1 MKRFLVLNGPNINFT
16 GIREVGVYGA
26 ETFESILGYIR
37 KEAERLG
44 CEVSF
49 FQSNHEGALI
59 DALQQAHMDKL
70 DGVVFNPGGY
80 THTSVALHDAIAS
93 IAPPVVE
100 VHFSN
105 IQSREGYRHV
115 SYTAPACLG
124 QIAGFGK
131 QGYVLALE
139 ALMRRGE

>member
-44 CEVSF
+44 CEVTF
-49 FQSNHEGALI
+49 FQSNHE
-59 DALQQAHMDKL
+59 DKL

>member
-1 MKRFLVLNGPNINFT
+1 MKRFLILNGPNINFT

-26 ETFESILGYIR
+26 ETYASILDYIR
-37 KEAERLG
+37 GEAERLG
-44 CEVSF
+44 CEVEF
-49 FQSNHEGALI
+49 YQSNHEGDLI
-59 DALQQAHMDKL
+59 DALQKALTDGL

-93 IAPPVVE
+93 ITPPVIE

-115 SYTAPACLG
+115 SLTAPACRG
-124 QIAGFGK
+124 QIAGLGK
-131 QGYVLALE
+131 KGYVLAME
-139 ALMRRGE
+139 ALM

>member
-1 MKRFLVLNGPNINFT
+1 MKRFLILNGPNINFT

-26 ETFESILGYIR
+26 ETYASILDYIR
-37 KEAERLG
+37 GEAERLG
-44 CEVSF
+44 CEVEF
-49 FQSNHEGALI
+49 YQSNHEGDLI
-59 DALQQAHMDKL
+59 DALQKAHTDGL

-93 IAPPVVE
+93 ITPPVIE

-115 SYTAPACLG
+115 SLTASACRG
-124 QIAGFGK
+124 QIAGLGK
-131 QGYVLALE
+131 KGYVLAME
-139 ALMRRGE
+139 ALM

>member
-1 MKRFLVLNGPNINFT
+1 MKRFLILNGPNINFT

-26 ETFESILGYIR
+26 ETYEAILEYIR
-37 KEAERLG
+37 REAERLG
-44 CEVSF
+44 CQVEL

-59 DALQQAHMDKL
+59 DALQKAHLDGL

-93 IAPPVVE
+93 ITPPVAE

-115 SYTAPACLG
+115 SLTAPACVG

-139 ALMRRGE
+139 ALLARG

>member
-1 MKRFLVLNGPNINFT
+1 MKRFLILNGPNINFT

-26 ETFESILGYIR
+26 ETYETILAYIQ
-37 KEAERLG
+37 EAAERLG
-44 CEVSF
+44 CDVQF
-49 FQSNHEGALI
+49 YQSNHEGDLI
-59 DALQQAHMDKL
+59 DALQSAHRKGL

-115 SYTAPACLG
+115 SYTAPACRG

-139 ALMRRGE
+139 ALLQD

>member
-1 MKRFLVLNGPNINFT
+1 MKRFLILNGPNINFT

-26 ETFESILGYIR
+26 ETYASILDYLRG
-37 KEAERLG
+37 EAERLG
-44 CEVSF
+44 CEVEF
-49 FQSNHEGALI
+49 YQSNHEGDLI
-59 DALQQAHMDKL
+59 DALQKAHTDGL

-93 IAPPVVE
+93 ITPPVIE

-115 SYTAPACLG
+115 SLTAPACRG
-124 QIAGFGK
+124 QIAGLGK
-131 QGYVLALE
+131 KGYVLAME
-139 ALMRRGE
+139 ALM

>member
-1 MKRFLVLNGPNINFT
+1 MKRFLILNGPNINFT

-26 ETFESILGYIR
+26 ETYASILDYIR
-37 KEAERLG
+37 GEAARLG
-44 CEVSF
+44 CEVEF
-49 FQSNHEGALI
+49 YQSNHEGDLI
-59 DALQQAHMDKL
+59 DALQKAHTDGL

-93 IAPPVVE
+93 ITPPVIE

-115 SYTAPACLG
+115 SLTAPACRG
-124 QIAGFGK
+124 QIAGLGK
-131 QGYVLALE
+131 KGYVLARE
-139 ALMRRGE
+139 ALM

>member
-1 MKRFLVLNGPNINFT
+1 MKRFLILNGPNINFT

-26 ETFESILGYIR
+26 ETYASILDYIR
-37 KEAERLG
+37 GEAERLG
-44 CEVSF
+44 CEVEF
-49 FQSNHEGALI
+49 YQSNHEGDLI
-59 DALQQAHMDKL
+59 DALQKAHTDGQ

-93 IAPPVVE
+93 ITPPVIE

-115 SYTAPACLG
+115 SLTAPACRG
-124 QIAGFGK
+124 QIAGLGK
-131 QGYVLALE
+131 KGYVLAME
-139 ALMRRGE
+139 ALM

>member
-1 MKRFLVLNGPNINFT
+1 MKRFLILNGPNINFT

-26 ETFESILGYIR
+26 ETYASILDYIR
-37 KEAERLG
+37 GEAERLG
-44 CEVSF
+44 CEAEF
-49 FQSNHEGALI
+49 YQSNHEGDLI
-59 DALQQAHMDKL
+59 DALQKAHTDGL

-93 IAPPVVE
+93 ITPPVIE

-115 SYTAPACLG
+115 SLTAPACRG
-124 QIAGFGK
+124 QIAGLGK
-131 QGYVLALE
+131 KGYVLAME
-139 ALMRRGE
+139 ALM

>member
-1 MKRFLVLNGPNINFT
+1 MKRFLILNGPNINFT

-26 ETFESILGYIR
+26 ETYASILDYIR
-37 KEAERLG
+37 GEAERLG
-44 CEVSF
+44 CEVEF
-49 FQSNHEGALI
+49 YQSNHEGDLI
-59 DALQQAHMDKL
+59 DALQKAHTEGL

-93 IAPPVVE
+93 ITPPVIE

-115 SYTAPACLG
+115 SLTAPACRG
-124 QIAGFGK
+124 QIAGLGK
-131 QGYVLALE
+131 KGYVLAME
-139 ALMRRGE
+139 ALM

>member
-1 MKRFLVLNGPNINFT
+1 MKRFLILNGPNINFT

-26 ETFESILGYIR
+26 ETYASILDYIR
-37 KEAERLG
+37 GEAKRLG
-44 CEVSF
+44 CEVEF
-49 FQSNHEGALI
+49 YQSNHEGDLI
-59 DALQQAHMDKL
+59 DALQKAHTEGL

-93 IAPPVVE
+93 ITPPVIE

-115 SYTAPACLG
+115 SLTAPACRG
-124 QIAGFGK
+124 QIAGLGK
-131 QGYVLALE
+131 KGYVLAME
-139 ALMRRGE
+139 ALM

>member
-44 CEVSF
+44 CEVTF

-59 DALQQAHMDKL
+59 DALQQAHMDRL

-100 VHFSN
+100 VQFSN

>member
-1 MKRFLVLNGPNINFT
+1 MKRILILNGPNINFT

-26 ETFESILGYIR
+26 ETYASILDYIR
-37 KEAERLG
+37 GEAERLG
-44 CEVSF
+44 CEVEF
-49 FQSNHEGALI
+49 YQSNHEGDLI
-59 DALQQAHMDKL
+59 DALQKAHTDGL

-93 IAPPVVE
+93 ITPPVIE

-115 SYTAPACLG
+115 SLTAPACRG
-124 QIAGFGK
+124 QIAGLGK
-131 QGYVLALE
+131 KGYVLAME
-139 ALMRRGE
+139 ALM

>member
-1 MKRFLVLNGPNINFT
+1 MKRFLILNGPNINFT

-26 ETFESILGYIR
+26 ETYASILDYIR
-37 KEAERLG
+37 GEAERLG
-44 CEVSF
+44 CEVEF
-49 FQSNHEGALI
+49 YQSNHEGDLI
-59 DALQQAHMDKL
+59 DALQKAHTDGL

-93 IAPPVVE
+93 ITPPVIE

-115 SYTAPACLG
+115 SLTAPACRG
-124 QIAGFGK
+124 QIAGLGK
-131 QGYVLALE
+131 KGYVIAME
-139 ALMRRGE
+139 ALM

>member
-1 MKRFLVLNGPNINFT
+1 MKRFLILNGPNINFT

-26 ETFESILGYIR
+26 ETYASILDYIR
-37 KEAERLG
+37 GEAERLG
-44 CEVSF
+44 CEVEF
-49 FQSNHEGALI
+49 YQSNHEGDLI
-59 DALQQAHMDKL
+59 DALQKAHTDGL

-93 IAPPVVE
+93 ITPPVIE

-115 SYTAPACLG
+115 SLTAPACRG
-124 QIAGFGK
+124 QIAGLSK
-131 QGYVLALE
+131 KGYVLAME
-139 ALMRRGE
+139 ALM